1 MHAGVIEP
9 HGGKDWFSNRSKN
22 FTGQAYEWGRIY
34 TGTERAK
41 DFDGTETSAVEEMRN
56 LSGVCS
62 SCQTRACEPRG
73 HCTSEVQLYYWRGY
87 VWKLPLAAD

>member
-41 DFDGTETSAVEEMRN
+41 DFDGT
-56 LSGVCS
+56 
-62 SCQTRACEPRG
+62 
-73 HCTSEVQLYYWRGY
+73 
-87 VWKLPLAAD
+87 